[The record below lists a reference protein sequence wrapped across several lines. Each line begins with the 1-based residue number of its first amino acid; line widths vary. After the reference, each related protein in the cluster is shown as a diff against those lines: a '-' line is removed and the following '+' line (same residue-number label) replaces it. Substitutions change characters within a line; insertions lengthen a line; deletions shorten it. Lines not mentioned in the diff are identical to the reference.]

1 MARHHCPKL
10 ARVSDAPTA
19 PPYRLIGPQEPVSP
33 VILSIPHAGR
43 DYPPEMTTQLRVPL
57 TALIALEDRHVDAV
71 GLAALGE
78 ETALIATRARAW
90 IDLNRS
96 EAERDPAVESGGGL
110 AMRLHARSAKVRGGL
125 GLIPRRA
132 GSAAAILSRRLEAQE
147 VEARILIDHRPYHA
161 QLALLLE
168 RARRRFGGAVLIDLH
183 SMPTIRDRPDPPR
196 IVIGDRFGQSA
207 SAQLVAR
214 IEAEVESASIRVSV
228 NTPYSGGYI
237 LDRHGAPAR
246 GVHAVQ
252 IEIDRACYLDGQ
264 LDQPGPGVARMAR
277 MVRCILDAARD
288 ELWPETRIAA
298 E

>member
-1 MARHHCPKL
+1 M
-10 ARVSDAPTA
+10 SDVPTA
-19 PPYRLIGPQEPVSP
+19 PPYRLIGPEEPVSP

-43 DYPPEMTTQLRVPL
+43 DYPAALAEQLRVPL
-57 TALIALEDRHVDAV
+57 SALTSLEDRCVDAV
-71 GLAALGE
+71 GLAALGD

-96 EAERDPAVESGGGL
+96 EAERDPAVEAGGGL

-132 GSAAAILSRRLEAQE
+132 GNSAPILSRRLEREE

-183 SMPTIRDRPDPPR
+183 SMPTIRDRTDPPR
-196 IVIGDRFGQSA
+196 VVIGDRFGQSA
-207 SAQLVAR
+207 SAQLVSR
-214 IEAEVESASIRVSV
+214 IEAEVEAAGLNVAV

-252 IEIDRACYLDGQ
+252 IEIDRACYLDSR
-264 LDQPGPGVARMAR
+264 LDQPGPGLARIAR
-277 MVRCILDAARD
+277 MVRWILDAARD
-288 ELWPETRIAA
+288 ELLPEARIAA

>member
-1 MARHHCPKL
+1 M
-10 ARVSDAPTA
+10 PTA
-19 PPYRLIGPQEPVSP
+19 PPYRLIGPEEPVSP

-43 DYPPEMTTQLRVPL
+43 DYPVAMADQLRVPMSAL
-57 TALIALEDRHVDAV
+57 TSLEDRYVDAV
-71 GLAALGE
+71 GLAALGD

-96 EAERDPAVESGGGL
+96 EAERDPAVEAGGGL

-132 GSAAAILSRRLEAQE
+132 GNSAPILSRRLEREE
-147 VEARILIDHRPYHA
+147 VEARIMLDHRPYHA

-183 SMPTIRDRPDPPR
+183 SMPTIRDRAAPPR
-196 IVIGDRFGQSA
+196 VVIGDRFGQSA
-207 SAQLVAR
+207 SAQLVSR
-214 IEAEVESASIRVSV
+214 IEAEVEAAGLNVAV
-228 NTPYSGGYI
+228 NTPYSGGHI

-252 IEIDRACYLDGQ
+252 IEIDRACYLDSR
-264 LDQPGPGVARMAR
+264 LDQPGPGLARIAR

-288 ELWPETRIAA
+288 ELLPEARIAA